1 MCCSYQFGEAK
12 LKNVFFQICLKL
24 PFLLQ
29 PHSHIVP
36 LEKNSGFIYA
46 KIFCSFEKIG
56 NSICDL
62 VTIARLLNATLVIPE
77 IQVST
82 QSKGISSKFSSFS
95 YLYDEERSIASL
107 RNDVIIVKDLPP
119 TLKKAKKRKGFPT
132 FEPRLTTPP
141 TFYISEVLPKL
152 RKAKA
157 AGLILSDGGSLQST
171 LPLRFAEYQRLQC
184 CVAFR

>member
-82 QSKGISSKFSSFS
+82 QSKGI
-95 YLYDEERSIASL
+95 RSIASL